1 MLKFDPNW
9 LNWDT
14 DAKEIS
20 KLEAKESSGTLTDGG
35 KNSLAGLRE
44 LRKKREEGA
53 IFLTCFNQVN
63 VQAALH
69 RSSSR
74 FKSSPEANQLLL
86 DIVDLKQTV
95 TIKQGT
101 HQAEDAD
108 SGDGYMLHFDAHSS
122 RNGKCFHLYVGQ
134 LSTGAVTINSIAY
147 QPTPKTSKVALPD
160 QPDMGYQRDKDDK

>member
-1 MLKFDPNW
+1 MLKFDPSW

-14 DAKEIS
+14 DVKEIT
-20 KLEAKESSGTLTDGG
+20 KLETKETSGTLTDGG
-35 KNSLAGLRE
+35 KNTLSGLRE

-53 IFLTCFNQVN
+53 IFLTFFNQQN

-69 RSSSR
+69 RASSR
-74 FKSSPEANQLLL
+74 FKSSPDANQLLQ
-86 DIVDLKQTV
+86 DVMDLKQTV

-101 HQAEDAD
+101 HQPEDT

-134 LSTGAVTINSIAY
+134 LSSGAVTITSIAF
-147 QPTPKTSKVALPD
+147 QPTPKTSTVA
-160 QPDMGYQRDKDDK
+160 QPDAPDLGGK

>member
-1 MLKFDPNW
+1 MLIFDPNW

-20 KLEAKESSGTLTDGG
+20 KLEAKESGGTLTDGG

-69 RSSSR
+69 RSTSR
-74 FKSSPEANQLLL
+74 FKSSPEANELLL
-86 DIVDLKQTV
+86 DVMDLKQKI

-101 HQAEDAD
+101 HQPED
-108 SGDGYMLHFDAHSS
+108 GGGGYMLHFDAHSS

-134 LSTGAVTINSIAY
+134 LSSGAVTITSIAY
-147 QPTPKTSKVALPD
+147 QPTPKTSKVALPEQAD
-160 QPDMGYQRDKDDK
+160 NGG